1 MHPESPCTPHFDAQ
15 YNPPPA
21 NVFLPAR
28 ELIFMMSP
36 PPCRIIDGITAR
48 ETRKTLF
55 RFVPRTRSQSSSL
68 FSCAGPKSPMPAL
81 LTRIPTGPS
90 FASVAE
96 TSFPT
101 SSARVTSAV
110 CQMTLLVSPRNSS
123 AVACSLSMSRP
134 QMATPAPSS
143 ASFIAIAR
151 PMPRLPPVTSAIL
164 FVRGPPISF
173 ASFVLLMPTITI
185 LLSSGRPFSCKTHL
199 NIQPQG
205 PLCVPYEN
213 APGGLDNI
221 KYLGPCRVTPCR
233 FTCAFPIIPKFY
245 ETALYPATALQVYQT
260 YEQAWSLSEENGMN
274 RTRRMAGLAIIAA
287 LCLAISGAS
296 SALAQAPA
304 GQDAGAGKQQ
314 YTMAEYNAYQAAA
327 AERNPAQQI
336 KLLDDFVAKY
346 PNSALLIYIYPLY
359 YNAYSQLKNW
369 PKVTEYADKLLALGE
384 KSEAPIRYQAYYAR
398 AFAYSNLP
406 PTSQDVKDQA
416 PKACEAAKA
425 GLKTLGELK
434 KPDNM
439 SEDDFNKQKQQP
451 AILFSYTL
459 AQCSMIQKDYQ
470 TAIDSYKAVLEKNP
484 DDAITSYK
492 IGQAYM
498 AMNPPQQ
505 MDAFW
510 YFAKAAS
517 AKNANQ
523 TQATQVKSY
532 LRKLIANYQGGNV
545 CDNLVDAELNELLQ
559 LASTSA
565 ERPASYKLISTA
577 DLDAARKDMTIA
589 SVIADLKAGGDKA
602 KITWLAACGL
612 EFPDVPGKLIGV
624 TPGSD
629 AVQLKVAFVTS
640 DAEFDAKT
648 TPDMDVKVVGQP
660 EAAKLEKD
668 NPVRFTGTL
677 AAYDPDPA
685 FMLHWDKAKV
695 NAEDIPKEKEKK
707 SPTKKRPV
715 TKKPGRG

>member
-1 MHPESPCTPHFDAQ
+1 M
-15 YNPPPA
+15 
-21 NVFLPAR
+21 
-28 ELIFMMSP
+28 I
-36 PPCRIIDGITAR
+36 
-48 ETRKTLF
+48 
-55 RFVPRTRSQSSSL
+55 RT
-68 FSCAGPKSPMPAL
+68 C
-81 LTRIPTGPS
+81 
-90 FASVAE
+90 
-96 TSFPT
+96 
-101 SSARVTSAV
+101 
-110 CQMTLLVSPRNSS
+110 
-123 AVACSLSMSRP
+123 
-134 QMATPAPSS
+134 
-143 ASFIAIAR
+143 
-151 PMPRLPPVTSAIL
+151 
-164 FVRGPPISF
+164 
-173 ASFVLLMPTITI
+173 
-185 LLSSGRPFSCKTHL
+185 
-199 NIQPQG
+199 
-205 PLCVPYEN
+205 
-213 APGGLDNI
+213 
-221 KYLGPCRVTPCR
+221 
-233 FTCAFPIIPKFY
+233 
-245 ETALYPATALQVYQT
+245 
-260 YEQAWSLSEENGMN
+260 
-274 RTRRMAGLAIIAA
+274 RMAGLAIIAA
-287 LCLAISGAS
+287 LCLALSGAS
-296 SALAQAPA
+296 NALGQASS

-369 PKVTEYADKLLALGE
+369 SKVTEYADKLLALGE
-384 KSEAPIRYQAYYAR
+384 KAEAPIRYQAYYAR
-398 AFAYSNLP
+398 AFAYSNLA

-434 KPDNM
+434 KPDTM

-510 YFAKAAS
+510 YFGRAVT

-523 TQATQVKSY
+523 TQSNQVKTY

-545 CDNLVDAELNELLQ
+545 CDNLTDAQLNELLQ
-559 LASTSA
+559 LAGSSA
-565 ERPASYKLISTA
+565 ERPASYKLPSAA

-602 KITWLAACGL
+602 KITWLASCGL
-612 EFPDVPGKLIGV
+612 EFPDVPGKLIEV
-624 TPGSD
+624 TAGSD
-629 AVQLKVAFVTS
+629 DVQLKVAFVTS

-668 NPVRFTGTL
+668 NPVRFTATL
-677 AAYDPDPA
+677 VAYDPDPS

-707 SPTKKRPV
+707 STTKKRPV
-715 TKKPGRG
+715 TKKPGRS

>member
-1 MHPESPCTPHFDAQ
+1 
-15 YNPPPA
+15 
-21 NVFLPAR
+21 
-28 ELIFMMSP
+28 
-36 PPCRIIDGITAR
+36 
-48 ETRKTLF
+48 
-55 RFVPRTRSQSSSL
+55 
-68 FSCAGPKSPMPAL
+68 
-81 LTRIPTGPS
+81 
-90 FASVAE
+90 
-96 TSFPT
+96 
-101 SSARVTSAV
+101 
-110 CQMTLLVSPRNSS
+110 
-123 AVACSLSMSRP
+123 
-134 QMATPAPSS
+134 
-143 ASFIAIAR
+143 
-151 PMPRLPPVTSAIL
+151 
-164 FVRGPPISF
+164 
-173 ASFVLLMPTITI
+173 
-185 LLSSGRPFSCKTHL
+185 
-199 NIQPQG
+199 
-205 PLCVPYEN
+205 
-213 APGGLDNI
+213 
-221 KYLGPCRVTPCR
+221 
-233 FTCAFPIIPKFY
+233 
-245 ETALYPATALQVYQT
+245 
-260 YEQAWSLSEENGMN
+260 
-274 RTRRMAGLAIIAA
+274 MAGLVIIVA

-296 SALAQAPA
+296 NALGQAPA

-327 AERNPAQQI
+327 AEKNPAQQI
-336 KLLDDFVAKY
+336 KLLDDFVSKY

-359 YNAYSQLKNW
+359 YNSHSQLKNW
-369 PKVTEYADKLLALGE
+369 PKVIEYSDKLLALGE
-384 KSEAPIRYQAYYAR
+384 KAEAPIRYQAYYAR

-416 PKACEAAKA
+416 SKACEAAKA

-434 KPDNM
+434 KPDTM

-510 YFAKAAS
+510 YFAKAVS

-523 TQATQVKSY
+523 TQSNQVKTY
-532 LRKLIANYQGGNV
+532 LRKVIANYQGGNV
-545 CDNLVDAELNELLQ
+545 CDNLSDAELNELLQ
-559 LASTSA
+559 LAGSSA
-565 ERPASYKLISTA
+565 ERPASYKLPSSA

-589 SVIADLKAGGDKA
+589 SVIADLRAGGDKA
-602 KITWLAACGL
+602 KITWLASCGL
-612 EFPDVPGKLIGV
+612 EFPDVPGKLIEI
-624 TPGSD
+624 TAGSD
-629 AVQLKVAFVTS
+629 VQLKVAFVTS

-660 EAAKLEKD
+660 DAAKLEKG

-677 AAYDPDPA
+677 VAYDPDPN

-707 SPTKKRPV
+707 STKKRPV
-715 TKKPGRG
+715 TKKPGRS

>member
-1 MHPESPCTPHFDAQ
+1 
-15 YNPPPA
+15 
-21 NVFLPAR
+21 
-28 ELIFMMSP
+28 
-36 PPCRIIDGITAR
+36 
-48 ETRKTLF
+48 
-55 RFVPRTRSQSSSL
+55 
-68 FSCAGPKSPMPAL
+68 
-81 LTRIPTGPS
+81 
-90 FASVAE
+90 
-96 TSFPT
+96 
-101 SSARVTSAV
+101 
-110 CQMTLLVSPRNSS
+110 
-123 AVACSLSMSRP
+123 
-134 QMATPAPSS
+134 
-143 ASFIAIAR
+143 
-151 PMPRLPPVTSAIL
+151 
-164 FVRGPPISF
+164 
-173 ASFVLLMPTITI
+173 
-185 LLSSGRPFSCKTHL
+185 
-199 NIQPQG
+199 
-205 PLCVPYEN
+205 
-213 APGGLDNI
+213 
-221 KYLGPCRVTPCR
+221 
-233 FTCAFPIIPKFY
+233 
-245 ETALYPATALQVYQT
+245 
-260 YEQAWSLSEENGMN
+260 MN
-274 RTRRMAGLAIIAA
+274 RTCRVAGLAIVAA
-287 LCLAISGAS
+287 LCLAFCGAVNV
-296 SALAQAPA
+296 LAQAPA
-304 GQDAGAGKQQ
+304 GQAPAGQDAAAGQQ
-314 YTMAEYNAYQAAA
+314 KYTMAEYNAYQACAN
-327 AERNPAQQI
+327 EKNPQQQV
-336 KLLDDFVAKY
+336 KCLDDFVAKY
-346 PNSALLIYIYPLY
+346 PNSALLVYIYPLY

-369 PKVTEYADKLLALGE
+369 QKVIENADKLLALGDKVE
-384 KSEAPIRYQAYYAR
+384 PPIRYQAYYAR

-406 PTSQDVKDQA
+406 PNSPDLQSQA

-425 GLKTLGELK
+425 GLKTLNELK

-439 SEDDFNKQKQQP
+439 SEEDFTKQKQQP
-451 AILFSYTL
+451 AILFNYTL

-484 DDAITSYK
+484 DDAVTSYK

-523 TQATQVKSY
+523 QQATQVKSY

-545 CDNLVDAELNELLQ
+545 CDSLIDAELNELLQ

-565 ERPASYKLISTA
+565 TRPDTYKLPSTA

-602 KITWLAACGL
+602 KITWLASCGL
-612 EFPDVPGKLIGV
+612 EFPDVPGKLIEV

-640 DAEFDAKT
+640 DAEFDAKN

-660 EAAKLEKD
+660 EASKLEKD

-677 AAYDPDPA
+677 MAYDPEPN

-707 SPTKKRPV
+707 SPTKKRPA

>member
-1 MHPESPCTPHFDAQ
+1 
-15 YNPPPA
+15 
-21 NVFLPAR
+21 
-28 ELIFMMSP
+28 
-36 PPCRIIDGITAR
+36 
-48 ETRKTLF
+48 
-55 RFVPRTRSQSSSL
+55 
-68 FSCAGPKSPMPAL
+68 
-81 LTRIPTGPS
+81 
-90 FASVAE
+90 
-96 TSFPT
+96 
-101 SSARVTSAV
+101 
-110 CQMTLLVSPRNSS
+110 
-123 AVACSLSMSRP
+123 
-134 QMATPAPSS
+134 
-143 ASFIAIAR
+143 
-151 PMPRLPPVTSAIL
+151 
-164 FVRGPPISF
+164 
-173 ASFVLLMPTITI
+173 
-185 LLSSGRPFSCKTHL
+185 
-199 NIQPQG
+199 
-205 PLCVPYEN
+205 
-213 APGGLDNI
+213 
-221 KYLGPCRVTPCR
+221 
-233 FTCAFPIIPKFY
+233 
-245 ETALYPATALQVYQT
+245 
-260 YEQAWSLSEENGMN
+260 MN
-274 RTRRMAGLAIIAA
+274 RTRRVAGLAIIAA
-287 LCLAISGAS
+287 LCLAFSGAS
-296 SALAQAPA
+296 NALAQAPA
-304 GQDAGAGKQQ
+304 GQDAAAGQQ
-314 YTMAEYNAYQAAA
+314 KYTMAEYNSYQACA
-327 AERNPAQQI
+327 AEKNPQQQV
-336 KLLDDFVAKY
+336 KCLDDFVAKY
-346 PNSALLIYIYPLY
+346 PSSALLVYIYPLY

-369 PKVTEYADKLLALGE
+369 PKVIENADKLLALGDKVE
-384 KSEAPIRYQAYYAR
+384 PPIRYQAYYAR
-398 AFAYSNLP
+398 AFAYSNMP
-406 PTSQDVKDQA
+406 PNSPEVQSQA

-425 GLKTLGELK
+425 GLKTLNELK

-439 SEDDFNKQKQQP
+439 SEEDFNKQKQQP
-451 AILFSYTL
+451 AILFNYTL

-510 YFAKAAS
+510 YFAKAVT

-523 TQATQVKSY
+523 TQANQVKSY

-545 CDNLVDAELNELLQ
+545 CDTLIDAELNELLQ

-565 ERPASYKLISTA
+565 ERPASYKLPSTA

-612 EFPDVPGKLIGV
+612 EFPDVPGKLIEI
-624 TPGSD
+624 TPGTD

-640 DAEFDAKT
+640 DAEFDAKK

-677 AAYDPDPA
+677 VAYDPEPN

>member
-1 MHPESPCTPHFDAQ
+1 
-15 YNPPPA
+15 
-21 NVFLPAR
+21 
-28 ELIFMMSP
+28 
-36 PPCRIIDGITAR
+36 
-48 ETRKTLF
+48 
-55 RFVPRTRSQSSSL
+55 
-68 FSCAGPKSPMPAL
+68 
-81 LTRIPTGPS
+81 
-90 FASVAE
+90 
-96 TSFPT
+96 
-101 SSARVTSAV
+101 
-110 CQMTLLVSPRNSS
+110 
-123 AVACSLSMSRP
+123 
-134 QMATPAPSS
+134 
-143 ASFIAIAR
+143 
-151 PMPRLPPVTSAIL
+151 
-164 FVRGPPISF
+164 
-173 ASFVLLMPTITI
+173 
-185 LLSSGRPFSCKTHL
+185 
-199 NIQPQG
+199 
-205 PLCVPYEN
+205 
-213 APGGLDNI
+213 
-221 KYLGPCRVTPCR
+221 
-233 FTCAFPIIPKFY
+233 
-245 ETALYPATALQVYQT
+245 
-260 YEQAWSLSEENGMN
+260 MN
-274 RTRRMAGLAIIAA
+274 RTRRVAGLAITAG

-296 SALAQAPA
+296 IARAQAPA
-304 GQDAGAGKQQ
+304 GQDAGAGQQ
-314 YTMAEYNAYQAAA
+314 KYTMAEYNSYQACA
-327 AERNPAQQI
+327 AEKNPQAQV
-336 KLLDDFVAKY
+336 KCLDDFVAKY
-346 PNSALLIYIYPLY
+346 PNSALLVYIYPLY

-369 PKVTEYADKLLALGE
+369 PKVIENADKLLAMGDKVE
-384 KSEAPIRYQAYYAR
+384 PPIRYQAYYAR
-398 AFAYSNLP
+398 AFAYSNMP
-406 PTSQDVKDQA
+406 PNSPDVQNQA

-425 GLKTLGELK
+425 GLKTLSELK
-434 KPDNM
+434 KPDSM
-439 SEDDFNKQKQQP
+439 SEEDFNKQKQQP
-451 AILFSYTL
+451 AILFNYTL

-648 TPDMDVKVVGQP
+648 TPDMDVKVVGQS
-660 EAAKLEKD
+660 EASKLEKD

-677 AAYDPDPA
+677 AAYDPEPN

-707 SPTKKRPV
+707 GTKKRPS
-715 TKKPGRG
+715 TKKPGR